1 VAGGAAGEENTGL
14 RYGTKVSNMITGH
27 PFREGFGVRE
37 PTRRYRL
44 RWGTYSGRYVGA
56 IALLVS
62 SAVAIPS
69 GNTYAYFQIVVGI
82 TVYLVGW
89 LVLPGRI
96 LRRIGMLFPA
106 LLGVVA
112 LLAGPHWLPLLALPF
127 LAWLFVRER
136 SALAYLAVLP
146 FLAVT
151 VALASRFSQ
160 FDVML
165 PAYAASAAAFVGCA
179 WLARTLSQVFPRRS
193 RAATL
198 PTSAS

>member
-1 VAGGAAGEENTGL
+1 
-14 RYGTKVSNMITGH
+14 MITGRLFH
-27 PFREGFGVRE
+27 DGLGVRE

-44 RWGTYSGRYVGA
+44 RWGSYSGRYLGA

-69 GNTYAYFQIVVGI
+69 GNTYAYFQIIAGVL
-82 TVYLVGW
+82 VYLVGW

-96 LRRIGMLFPA
+96 LRRLGMLFPA
-106 LLGVVA
+106 LLGVLA

-127 LAWLFVRER
+127 LAWLYVRER
-136 SALAYLAVLP
+136 SAMSYLAVLP
-146 FLAVT
+146 LLAVT

-165 PAYAASAAAFVGCA
+165 PAYGAAALAFVGCA
-179 WLARTLSQVFPRRS
+179 WLARTLSQVFPRRT
-193 RAATL
+193 RPAAL
-198 PTSAS
+198 PTIVG